1 MRIALTCLLA
11 LAVLS
16 PTVRAVAAD
25 YDGTVTN
32 YSWLQLPPGYVTAF
46 IGNSSDPTVFNN
58 QAFGSGTDRTGSG
71 NGCPDDFRTSG
82 WVWIPNSTLTD
93 TGKSTFWAAVG
104 LDQPRYIDA
113 VGVQW
118 WCGDT
123 TSVSRYYVDGW
134 DAAQNK
140 WVQVGAYMF
149 SGPNSLTG
157 KEDEK
162 TFIEGARV
170 GMFGENNTVPLDN
183 PGTYQYI
190 RVRVESGDYTY
201 KLNDSTRGGPGI
213 MCIEPMGSG
222 PLAEDKVN
230 WVNERFETTI
240 TPTGMQWSNG
250 KLNSGY
256 LYDDE
261 SYRTGNG
268 LGHGGQVWDE
278 TRWIDIDLGTAREI
292 GEFVIVWDWEYVG
305 ISFDLQYMNEKG
317 VYVSVEIDAD
327 DLYRNGTGGTGMFG
341 CVFQTPVTAQKWRLT
356 DMPSTSL
363 ALINQIM
370 MYSPAVP
377 EPATM
382 TLLAL
387 GGLAM
392 LRRKRS

>member
-1 MRIALTCLLA
+1 MRRALLCLVA

-32 YSWLQLPPGYVTAF
+32 YNWLQLPPGYVTAF

-58 QAFGSGTDRTGSG
+58 QAFGTDRTGSG
-71 NGCPDDFRTSG
+71 NGCPDDFRSSA
-82 WVWIPNSTLTD
+82 WVWIPHQSLTASG
-93 TGKSTFWAAVG
+93 TGTYWAAVG

-134 DAAQNK
+134 DAAQGK

-149 SGPNSLTG
+149 SGSNSLTD

-162 TFIEGARV
+162 TFIEGVRV
-170 GMFGENNTVPLDN
+170 GMFGENNTVALDA

-190 RVRVESGDYTY
+190 RVRVEAGDYTY
-201 KLNDSTRGGPGI
+201 KASDSTRGGAGI

-230 WVNERFETTI
+230 WVNQRFGTSI
-240 TPTGMQWSNG
+240 TSTGMNWSNG

-261 SYRTGNG
+261 GYRTGNG
-268 LGHGGQVWDE
+268 PGHGGQVWDE

-292 GEFVIVWDWEYVG
+292 GEIVLVWDWEYVG
-305 ISFDLQYMNEKG
+305 LSFVLQYMNKDG
-317 VYVSVEIDAD
+317 VYVPVTINPE
-327 DLYRNGTGGTGMFG
+327 DLSRIGTNGTGMFIG
-341 CVFQTPVTAQKWRLT
+341 VFDKPVTAQKWRLL

-363 ALINQIM
+363 ALLNQIM
-370 MYSPAVP
+370 MFSPAVP

-387 GGLAM
+387 GGLAL
-392 LRRKRS
+392 LRRRK